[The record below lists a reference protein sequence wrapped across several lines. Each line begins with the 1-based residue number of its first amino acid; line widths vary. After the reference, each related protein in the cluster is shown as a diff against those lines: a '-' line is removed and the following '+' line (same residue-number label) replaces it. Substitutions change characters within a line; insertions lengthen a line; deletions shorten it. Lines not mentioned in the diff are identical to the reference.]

1 MERAKL
7 TALEVERTH
16 RSGKRL
22 LLSDGDGLYLRK
34 QNSDSASWVLRYRH
48 GGKQRWLTLGNFP
61 DMPLAAARIE
71 ARQARVLLDKQQ
83 DPMHLRRAAKAE
95 ERQRGSFK
103 ELCDD
108 WFRNEVEGRG
118 IKHPG
123 VPRRYLDKYLAPKLG
138 RMAAVDVTP
147 SDIARVIDAVKVRAP
162 AAANDLLRFVR
173 RIFAFGVR
181 RRIVPSNP
189 AADFS
194 PRLDGGGTERPRN
207 RALSTDELAD
217 LFQKIRET
225 ETFGGDNLLAM
236 KLLLALCVRKGELF
250 GARWEEFDLEG
261 RSKSGPVWNLP
272 ASRTKTGEPLNI
284 PLVPAVVDWL
294 KVLQVVGA
302 GSEYVLPKRRQ
313 DHRNRVPH
321 VGPDT
326 LNVAMSRVKHGLPH
340 FTLHDLRRTAR
351 TQLAALGIRSDVAE
365 RCLGHKLRGVEGTYN
380 RHDYFEER
388 RVALEQWTTLITQS
402 ERGKRKVIP
411 MNRTARPNAGST

>member
-1 MERAKL
+1 MAMEHAKL
-7 TALEVERTH
+7 TALEVERAH

-22 LLSDGDGLYLRK
+22 LLNDGDGLYLRK
-34 QNSDSASWVLRYRH
+34 QTGNNASWVLRYRH
-48 GGKQRWLTLGNFP
+48 SGRQRWLTLGNFP
-61 DMPLAAARIE
+61 DMSLAMARVE

-83 DPMHLRRAAKAE
+83 DPMRLRRAAKAE
-95 ERQRGSFK
+95 ERQRGSFT
-103 ELCDD
+103 ELCED
-108 WFRNEVEGRG
+108 WFRSEIEGRG
-118 IKHPG
+118 VKHPG
-123 VPRRYLDKYLAPKLG
+123 VPRRYLDKYLVPKLG

-181 RRIVPSNP
+181 RRIVPNNP

-207 RALSTDELAD
+207 RALSTDELAQ
-217 LFQKIRET
+217 LFEKIRET

-250 GARWEEFDLEG
+250 GARWEELDLDG
-261 RSKSGPVWNLP
+261 HSKGGPVWYLP

-284 PLVPAVVDWL
+284 PLVPTVVEWL
-294 KVLQVVGA
+294 KVLRVVGA
-302 GSEYVLPKRRQ
+302 GSEYVFPKRRR
-313 DHRNRVPH
+313 DHRDRVPH

-326 LNVAMSRVKHGLPH
+326 LNVAMYRVKHRLPH

-351 TQLAALGIRSDVAE
+351 THLAALGISSEVAE
-365 RCLGHKLRGVEGTYN
+365 RCLGHKLRGIEGTYN
-380 RHDYFEER
+380 RHDYFDER
-388 RVALEQWTTLITQS
+388 RVALEQWTRLITQA
-402 ERGKRKVIP
+402 ELGERKVVPIRASA
-411 MNRTARPNAGST
+411 NQA

>member
-1 MERAKL
+1 MKHAKL
-7 TALEVERTH
+7 TALEVERAH

-22 LLSDGDGLYLRK
+22 LLGDGDGLYLRK
-34 QNSDSASWVLRYRH
+34 QTSDSASWVLRYRH

-61 DMPLAAARIE
+61 DMSLASARIE

-95 ERQRGSFK
+95 ELQRGSFK

-108 WFRNEVEGRG
+108 WFRSEVEGRG

-123 VPRRYLDKYLAPKLG
+123 VPRRYLDNYLTPKLG
-138 RMAAVDVTP
+138 RMAAVDITP

-207 RALSTDELAD
+207 RALSTDELAE
-217 LFQKIRET
+217 LFEKIRET

-261 RSKSGPVWNLP
+261 RSKLGPAWYLP

-284 PLVPAVVDWL
+284 PLVPTVVEWL

-302 GSEYVLPKRRQ
+302 GSEYVLPKRRR

-351 TQLAALGIRSDVAE
+351 TQLAALGIRSEVAE
-365 RCLGHKLRGVEGTYN
+365 RCLGHKLRGIEGTYN
-380 RHDYFEER
+380 RHDYFDER
-388 RVALEQWTTLITQS
+388 RVVLEQWTKLITQA
-402 ERGKRKVIP
+402 EHGQRKVVPI
-411 MNRTARPNAGST
+411 RANANQG